1 MTSPKSFRAL
11 LGVQN
16 STVSSTSPNSALIII
31 DAQNEYATGHLKTVN
46 VVTTRKAIAGLL
58 ERYRSGGAG
67 EQKGKVVHVLHET
80 SAEAPVF
87 TTGKEVE
94 KEFEE
99 LGVKGDEKVSSCT
112 EVDTRAPRASRSG

>member
-1 MTSPKSFRAL
+1 M
-11 LGVQN
+11 
-16 STVSSTSPNSALIII
+16 
-31 DAQNEYATGHLKTVN
+31 
-46 VVTTRKAIAGLL
+46 
-58 ERYRSGGAG
+58 
-67 EQKGKVVHVLHET
+67 VHVLHET

-112 EVDTRAPRASRSG
+112 EIDTRAPRALLEVDRGSCYHEREKTSDVSQCKM

>member
-1 MTSPKSFRAL
+1 MISPKSFRAL
-11 LGVQN
+11 LGVQP

-31 DAQNEYATGHLKTVN
+31 DAQNEYVTGHLKTVN
-46 VVTTRKAIAGLL
+46 VATTRKAIAGLL
-58 ERYRSGGAG
+58 ERYRSGEAG
-67 EQKGKVVHVLHET
+67 GQKGKVVHVLHET

-99 LGVKGDEKVSSCT
+99 LGVKGDEKVSS
-112 EVDTRAPRASRSG
+112 